1 MAEVE
6 IRPAVSSDISALEK
20 FDHTSE
26 TTHVWRVDSSVTRD
40 RIAAELNEVKL
51 PRVLRLSYPRRA
63 ESLKD
68 TWTRH
73 LLFLVA
79 RCEGNLVGYLTL
91 DEDSDKQSAMVCD
104 LVVNAPMRRQGIATA
119 LIFAA
124 QDWVKRRGMTRLVL
138 EMPAKNHA
146 MIELARKLR
155 FGYAGMV
162 DNYYMNGDMAL
173 FYMSTL
179 K

>member
-6 IRPAVSSDISALEK
+6 IRPAVSSDIAALEK

-26 TTHVWRVDSSVTRD
+26 TTHVWRVDGSVSKEHIST
-40 RIAAELNEVKL
+40 ELIEIRL
-51 PRVLRLSYPRRA
+51 PRVLRLNYPRRA

-91 DEDSDKQSAMVCD
+91 DEDNDRLSAVVRD
-104 LVVNAPMRRQGIATA
+104 LVVTAPMRRQGIATA
-119 LIFAA
+119 LILAA
-124 QDWVKRRGMTRLVL
+124 QDWVKKRGMTRFVL
-138 EMPAKNHA
+138 ELPAKNHA
-146 MIELARKLR
+146 TIELARKLR
-155 FGYAGMV
+155 FGYAGMM
-162 DNYYMNGDMAL
+162 DNYYANGEMAL
-173 FYMSTL
+173 FYVVVL